1 MNIED
6 RTRKKSNFLYVRY
19 IRKLINNSLNVKM
32 IAAGRNPISRLLSD
46 EIIIIVVVI
55 DDYDNLR
62 MKAK

>member
-1 MNIED
+1 
-6 RTRKKSNFLYVRY
+6 
-19 IRKLINNSLNVKM
+19 M